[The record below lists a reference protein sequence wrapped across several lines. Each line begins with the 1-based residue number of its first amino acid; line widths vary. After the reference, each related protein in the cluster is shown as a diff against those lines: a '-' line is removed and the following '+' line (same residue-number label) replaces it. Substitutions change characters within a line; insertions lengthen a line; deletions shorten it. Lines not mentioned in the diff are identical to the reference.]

1 MRRLFTLNRVC
12 FCSQCQWP
20 IQELVVSGVIPI
32 PLSAALSLPCPPL
45 PQNSPLKFSWGLGSP
60 VSSHRGPGA
69 RRQTPFKGILSPKN
83 RF

>member
-1 MRRLFTLNRVC
+1 MFLFA
-12 FCSQCQWP
+12 
-20 IQELVVSGVIPI
+20 VSVADPGIGGKWGDPS

-69 RRQTPFKGILSPKN
+69 RRQTPLKGILSPKN
-83 RF
+83 RFWL